1 MSWTKTDGC
10 DTTTRGAFTA
20 SDFHGIT
27 GQWLFSVADSRVRC
41 DERGALTAKFHCGL
55 LELGGASPTNQPSC
69 ELCGKVCVLAVLEK
83 TGSVQIRALAIWP
96 A

>member
-10 DTTTRGAFTA
+10 DTTTRGVFTA

-41 DERGALTAKFHCGL
+41 DERGTLTAKVHCDWVEHRL
-55 LELGGASPTNQPSC
+55 LTSPRVNC
-69 ELCGKVCVLAVLEK
+69 VERCVCVLAVLEK